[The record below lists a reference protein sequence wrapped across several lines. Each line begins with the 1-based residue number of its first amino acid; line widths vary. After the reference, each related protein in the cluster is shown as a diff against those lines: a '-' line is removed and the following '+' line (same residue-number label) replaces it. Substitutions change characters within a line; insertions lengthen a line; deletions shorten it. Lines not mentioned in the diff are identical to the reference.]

1 MRLPFREIIHERDN
15 SILCPAIAVDMKAA
29 DLHNGIRRAAQS
41 IQQSNRPCTN
51 CSRRA
56 PIAPRWQHSLAVR
69 TFTSSSI
76 RRAEDEPSRTSRL
89 EDSIEESDLGKDDT
103 AIAPQ
108 STTPSFRAAPE
119 MDLGDDLVQDGAS
132 VLQASTERA
141 GAPVHPRR
149 TTDARPPQRLSR
161 DRNLRSASNPS
172 NLRVVP
178 ASPSY
183 FTSRPNFTDHYLEI
197 SALYRRH
204 QLLPRDTRSETKITW
219 LALPEYKAL
228 IGDEPVAAGRYR
240 ELIKMCQQLSRINVH
255 LLPETVTG
263 AIARFMKEEQPRV
276 SFKKASVVD
285 EQGRAY
291 GLGRRKSATARA
303 WIARAKGGQS
313 AVLINGKSLTQYFSR
328 ITQRESAI
336 YALAVTERV
345 GDYNVFGIVEG
356 GGNTGQAEALTL
368 AVAKALCVYEPN
380 LTMRLKSGTCP
391 LRTDIMMTL
400 C

>member
-1 MRLPFREIIHERDN
+1 
-15 SILCPAIAVDMKAA
+15 
-29 DLHNGIRRAAQS
+29 
-41 IQQSNRPCTN
+41 
-51 CSRRA
+51 
-56 PIAPRWQHSLAVR
+56 
-69 TFTSSSI
+69 
-76 RRAEDEPSRTSRL
+76 
-89 EDSIEESDLGKDDT
+89 
-103 AIAPQ
+103 
-108 STTPSFRAAPE
+108 
-119 MDLGDDLVQDGAS
+119 
-132 VLQASTERA
+132 
-141 GAPVHPRR
+141 
-149 TTDARPPQRLSR
+149 
-161 DRNLRSASNPS
+161 
-172 NLRVVP
+172 
-178 ASPSY
+178 
-183 FTSRPNFTDHYLEI
+183 
-197 SALYRRH
+197 
-204 QLLPRDTRSETKITW
+204 
-219 LALPEYKAL
+219 LPEYKAL

-276 SFKKASVVD
+276 SYKKSSVVD

-303 WIARAKGGQS
+303 WIARAQKGQS
-313 AVLINGKSLTQYFSR
+313 NVLINGKSLTQYFSR

-380 LTMRLKSGTCP
+380 LAMRLKSGKLSCFG
-391 LRTDIMMTL
+391 DIEQP